1 MKNFR
6 ENKKLKADSGDM
18 SKLCP
23 VTTLKE
29 YLESTA
35 NESTRKLLLSP
46 TNHNK
51 PITVQQLSSH
61 ISALIKFAEPSSK
74 AKAKVC
80 EVHKYVAAYSFAETM
95 IVGDLVSALEW
106 NGPVIYYNHYFT

>member
-1 MKNFR
+1 MNFR

-51 PITVQQLSSH
+51 PIKVQQLSSH

-74 AKAKVC
+74 LKLKFVR
-80 EVHKYVAAYSFAETM
+80 FINM
-95 IVGDLVSALEW
+95 
-106 NGPVIYYNHYFT
+106 

>member
-1 MKNFR
+1 
-6 ENKKLKADSGDM
+6 M

-74 AKAKVC
+74 AKVR